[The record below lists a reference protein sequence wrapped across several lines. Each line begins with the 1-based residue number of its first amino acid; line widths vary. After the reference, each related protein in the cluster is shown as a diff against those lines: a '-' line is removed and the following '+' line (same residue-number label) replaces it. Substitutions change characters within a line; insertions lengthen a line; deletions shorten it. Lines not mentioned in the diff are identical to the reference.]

1 MAILQAILAL
11 ISRSLGSILSA
22 LFGWAV
28 VALFGPT
35 SPREKVWLSAL
46 VGAAAAWPLLIVGVI
61 WPRLAAMALTFAS
74 LPSWLPS
81 WLVRSVWISL
91 AIIVPFVL
99 GAVVAGRARGPA
111 APIPGTR
118 RVAAPPPSSASAPQR
133 SPVRESKIVRLLRGI
148 PITLAIAVSFLIV
161 FVTVPL
167 RQLLAIL
174 RRQAEI
180 DVPLVTDAHG
190 YRFVAKEIAET
201 LGRHGVAVRPVPP
214 GWTVTASSRILS
226 MLGGPSFD
234 AYVPQS
240 FVQFRGP
247 ELEIMLYPN
256 GLMLRGSERKTA
268 WAHGLLVEALT
279 DAPAY
284 QTFDPAAQDI
294 ERQIRGVWAVFGQNP
309 AAHAGSAALE
319 SRLDEIAEEIRALPV
334 GYDEWQIVYRQALQL
349 DRALR
354 GRPQL
359 LEASTLID
367 PRTRSPEEEAVMT
380 NGATRSLSLRE
391 LLGEITG
398 KVTLLARKEVELAR
412 TELKA
417 DLASELAAGKGL
429 AAAALVGILGL
440 NMLLM
445 AAVFGLAAYLPAWL
459 AALLIGGVLVIIA
472 GILGYVSW
480 SRRVTTPLAA
490 TRKTLKEDA
499 QWAKERLA

>member
-35 SPREKVWLSAL
+35 SPREKAWLSAL
-46 VGAAAAWPLLIVGVI
+46 VGAAAAWPLLIIGVI
-61 WPRLAAMALTFAS
+61 WPRLAAIALTFAS

-81 WLVRSVWISL
+81 WLVRSLWISL
-91 AIIVPFVL
+91 AVIVPFVL

-118 RVAAPPPSSASAPQR
+118 RVAAPPPSSAPQR
-133 SPVRESKIVRLLRGI
+133 SPVRESEIVRLLRGV
-148 PITLAIAVSFLIV
+148 PLTLAIAASFLIV
-161 FVTVPL
+161 LVTVPL
-167 RQLLAIL
+167 RRLLAIL
-174 RRQAEI
+174 RRQVEI

-190 YRFVAKEIAET
+190 YRFVADEIAET
-201 LGRHGVAVRPVPP
+201 LRRHGVAVRPVRP
-214 GWTVTASSRILS
+214 GWTVTAPSRILS
-226 MLGGPSFD
+226 TLGGPSFD

-268 WAHGLLVEALT
+268 WTHGLLVEALT

-359 LEASTLID
+359 LEASTSID

-429 AAAALVGILGL
+429 AVAILVGLLGL

-445 AAVFGLAAYLPAWL
+445 AAVFGLAVYLPAWL
-459 AALLIGGVLVIIA
+459 AALLIGGVLGITA

-499 QWAKERLA
+499 QWAKERWA